1 MRQTRFARGVINLM
15 IKIEYFILNKNFSN
29 NIDFDIFESINSS
42 KFKENYFYLKGKSL
56 ETEIIFLDE
65 SKKLLLKNKVVQKYY
80 DKNDA
85 SVFPLVF
92 LNDRV
97 IKQGSFLSSDE
108 LSDILD
114 IGLSIQQNP
123 E

>member
-1 MRQTRFARGVINLM
+1 M